1 MPFKTVFE
9 QKLSDFIADN
19 QLFTTNDSLLLAISG
34 GVDSVVMSAA
44 LCRLGYAVTLAHV
57 NYQLRGSESD
67 GDEQFVRQLAEKLNV
82 KLFVQRFDTQQQA
95 KNNKQGIQETARKL
109 RYEWFGALQKQYGFT
124 HILTAH
130 HLSDALET
138 SLYQLVKGCGIKGIR
153 GIPLRQGAVVR
164 PMLAFSRVEIVQY
177 AHASHLQWREDSSNT
192 SNYYTR
198 NFIRHQIVPLLEKI
212 NPSVVQGFADTHQRL
227 SDAAQWLQ
235 SAIAD
240 AEKQVVHES
249 DGIFYL
255 NIKALEQ
262 LHSPRLFLYEYL
274 KKWGFNYQ
282 TAVLIAKHLHS
293 QSGTQFL
300 SNTHR
305 AAINRGQI
313 VISSLSSDKASDYSV
328 SIPNFGTYS
337 LDNQKVIS
345 IHLKQPKDAALHS
358 ENPAVVWVDAAALVF
373 PLTVRYW
380 QAGDKMQPL
389 GMRGSKKISDIL
401 TDLKVALH
409 EKKSAYVLCNA
420 QGQILWLIGYRLS
433 ELARISDD
441 TAAIAKIAVR

>member
-1 MPFKTVFE
+1 MQFKAVFE

-19 QLFTTNDSLLLAISG
+19 QLFTTDDPLLLAVSG

-67 GDEQFVRQLAEKLNV
+67 GDEQFVRQLAENLNV
-82 KLFVQRFDTQQQA
+82 KLFVQRFDTQQEA
-95 KNNKQGIQETARKL
+95 KDNKQGIQETARKL
-109 RYEWFGALQKQYGFT
+109 RYEWFEALQRQYGFT

-130 HLSDALET
+130 HLGDALET
-138 SLYQLVKGCGIKGIR
+138 SLYQLAKGCGIKGIR

-164 PMLAFSRVEIVQY
+164 PMLTFSREEIVQY
-177 AHASHLQWREDSSNT
+177 AHATHLQWREDSSNT
-192 SNYYTR
+192 SDYYTR

-212 NPSVVQGFADTHQRL
+212 NPSVVQGFADTYQRL
-227 SDAAQWLQ
+227 SDAAWWLQ
-235 SAIAD
+235 LAIAD

-255 NIKALEQ
+255 NIKTLEQ
-262 LHSPRLFLYEYL
+262 LPSPRLFLYEYL
-274 KKWGFNYQ
+274 KKWGFNYE
-282 TAVLIAKHLHS
+282 TAVLITKHLHS

-300 SNTHR
+300 SKTHR

-313 VISSLSSDKASDYSV
+313 VISPFNSEKVSDSSV
-328 SIPNFGTYS
+328 SIPNFGTYRF
-337 LDNQKVIS
+337 DNQKVIS
-345 IHLKQPKDAALHS
+345 IHLKQPKDVALHS
-358 ENPAVVWVDAAALVF
+358 GTPAVVWVDAAALVF
-373 PLTVRYW
+373 PLTIRYW

-389 GMRGSKKISDIL
+389 GMCGSKKISDIL
-401 TDLKVALH
+401 TDLKIALH
-409 EKKSAYVLCNA
+409 EKKSARVLCNA

-433 ELARISDD
+433 EIARISDD
-441 TAAIAKIAVR
+441 TAVVAEIAIR